1 MQTSKTKYKKENK
14 KIKTKN
20 NKAKVVVGVNLS
32 RKERKN
38 RKKQEKNGDCKYLR
52 WTAIRE
58 MDS

>member
-1 MQTSKTKYKKENK
+1 MYKKENK

-20 NKAKVVVGVNLS
+20 NKTKIVVGVNLS
-32 RKERKN
+32 RKERKK
-38 RKKQEKNGDCKYLR
+38 RKKEEKNGDYKYLR